1 MKQDMENKMII
12 ITTQTTKIH
21 SCENFK
27 KYFSKE
33 FKPET
38 NHI

>member
-12 ITTQTTKIH
+12 ITTQTTKIIH
-21 SCENFK
+21 VKILINI
-27 KYFSKE
+27 FSKE
-33 FKPET
+33 FRPKT